1 MTQLYRNHSSYPKP
15 QAQMNLAG
23 RTHYVDD
30 DTMRFHHSRVLS
42 AHVLYDGL
50 LFSIVTSDAAD
61 MHNTKRVFR
70 HVVFD
75 VFGTVVSRVK
85 LESGWSTRR
94 AATNA
99 MWADVNQMDANKIT
113 RDGIE
118 SHKRH
123 VESELQ
129 ILNRDLSEIEARNK
143 AA

>member
-30 DTMRFHHSRVLS
+30 GTLRFHHSRVLS
-42 AHVLYDGL
+42 AHVLYEGL

-70 HVVFD
+70 YVVFD
-75 VFGTVVSRVK
+75 VFGTVISRVK
-85 LESGWSTRR
+85 IDEGWSTRK

-99 MWADVNQMDANKIT
+99 MWSDVNQMDANQIT

-118 SHKRH
+118 SYKRH
-123 VESELQ
+123 VASDLE
-129 ILNRDLSEIEARNK
+129 ILSRDLAEIESRNK

>member
-30 DTMRFHHSRVLS
+30 GTLRFHHSRVLS
-42 AHVLYDGL
+42 AHVLYEGL
-50 LFSIVTSDAAD
+50 LFAIVTSDAAD
-61 MHNTKRVFR
+61 YENTRRTFR
-70 HVVFD
+70 YVVFD
-75 VFGTVVSRVK
+75 VFGTVISRVK
-85 LESGWSTRR
+85 IDEGWSTRK

-99 MWADVNQMDANKIT
+99 MWSDVNQMDANQIT

-118 SHKRH
+118 TYKRH
-123 VESELQ
+123 VASELQ
-129 ILNRDLSEIEARNK
+129 ILNRDLAEIESRNK